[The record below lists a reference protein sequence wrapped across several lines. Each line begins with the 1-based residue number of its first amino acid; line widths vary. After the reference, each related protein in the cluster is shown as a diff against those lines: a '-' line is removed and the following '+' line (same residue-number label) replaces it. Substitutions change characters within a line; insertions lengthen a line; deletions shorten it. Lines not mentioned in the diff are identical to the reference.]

1 MKINLYKHNCK
12 DVIYLKHHN
21 LYEKREFEFRMNYYK
36 KRNMKKGHNGLNEE
50 HFLYEENEQIF
61 NENIIRIKKNFMNE
75 NF

>member
-1 MKINLYKHNCK
+1 
-12 DVIYLKHHN
+12 
-21 LYEKREFEFRMNYYK
+21 MNYYK